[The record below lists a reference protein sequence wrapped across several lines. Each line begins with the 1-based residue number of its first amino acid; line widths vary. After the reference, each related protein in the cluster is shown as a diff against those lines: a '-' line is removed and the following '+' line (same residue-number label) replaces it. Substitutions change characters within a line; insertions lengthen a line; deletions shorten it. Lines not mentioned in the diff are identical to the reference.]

1 MISNV
6 IMWRSR
12 IHKMGD
18 VRQVHVLIQSGIV
31 VNELSN
37 KYGRGGI
44 LISSNVSLSTS
55 GYELTAG
62 PQGRSK
68 GGGQVGPAH
77 PRILLAHS
85 RIKVKH
91 IKNKIH
97 LQYLSIICLV

>member
-31 VNELSN
+31 VNEISN

-44 LISSNVSLSTS
+44 LISSNVSVSTS
-55 GYELTAG
+55 GYELH
-62 PQGRSK
+62 K
-68 GGGQVGPAH
+68 GV
-77 PRILLAHS
+77 
-85 RIKVKH
+85 VKGEARWARPTPE
-91 IKNKIH
+91 
-97 LQYLSIICLV
+97 SFWPTPE